1 MIDLQAK
8 HLREVVDI
16 LSRHVPTVDVWAYGS
31 RVKGTTKPWSDLDL
45 VVMGPTRLE
54 SRQLFDLQEAFE
66 ESSLPFRVE
75 ILDWN
80 AISAEFQAIISS
92 RYEVIKPAV
101 EP

>member
-8 HLREVVDI
+8 HLREVVEI
-16 LSRHVPTVDVWAYGS
+16 LSRYVPTFDVWAYGS

-54 SRQLFDLQEAFE
+54 SRQLLGLQEAFE

-75 ILDWN
+75 ILDWQ
-80 AISAEFQAIISS
+80 AVSTEFQDIISS
-92 RYEVIKPAV
+92 RYEVIKHKNK
-101 EP
+101 

>member
-8 HLREVVDI
+8 HLREVVEI
-16 LSRHVPTVDVWAYGS
+16 LSLHVPKCDVWAYGS

-45 VVMGPTRLE
+45 VVMGSTRLE

-80 AISAEFQAIISS
+80 AISTEFQVIISS

-101 EP
+101 EA